1 MKVGVLQF
9 FSWPDRGRP
18 LEQVYARALER
29 IAVME
34 ETGYDAVWLAE
45 HHFTGYSVCP
55 SVHLMGTH
63 VAARTRRLR
72 IGTAVTLAAFSH
84 PLRIAEEVALLDVLS
99 GGRVNWGAGRGF
111 DRSEFDAFAV
121 PIAESAARFREA
133 VEIVL
138 AAWTHERVSFDG
150 RFHRIKDVEVLPKP
164 LQRPHPPSW
173 VAATSEDAIRWA
185 ASRGLSILMDPH
197 SPHAE
202 IARKRELYRSELEG
216 AGFAFAGREL
226 PMARLLAIADTA
238 SEAEEIAR
246 RGARWTLGAY
256 MSAQHLATFRPGEG
270 PRDPIEHYLADV
282 VIHGTPAAVSD
293 QLEKL
298 REEMFLSYL
307 LIAPLS
313 EGSFRLFTERV
324 LPRLRAHTP

>member
-9 FSWPDRGRP
+9 FSWPDRSRP

-29 IAVME
+29 IDVME
-34 ETGYDAVWLAE
+34 QTGYDAVWLAE

-55 SVHLMGTH
+55 SVHLMGMH

-72 IGTAVTLAAFSH
+72 IGTAVTLAALAH

-111 DRSEFDAFAV
+111 ARQEFDAFQV
-121 PIAESAARFREA
+121 PMAESSARFREA

-138 AAWTHERVSFDG
+138 AAWTHARLSFDG
-150 RFHRIKDVEVLPKP
+150 KFHSFVDVELLPKP

-173 VAATSEDAIRWA
+173 VAATSDAAIRWA
-185 ASRGLSILMDPH
+185 ASRGFSILMDPH
-197 SPHAE
+197 SPHGE
-202 IARKRELYRSELEG
+202 IARKRELFRSALET

-226 PMARLLAIADTA
+226 PMARLLAVAESGA
-238 SEAEEIAR
+238 EAEAIAR
-246 RGARWTLGAY
+246 RGASWTVGAY
-256 MSAQHLATFRPGEG
+256 IHPQAIAGFRPGAE
-270 PRDPIEHYLADV
+270 RDLDPVDHYLRDV
-282 VIHGTPAAVSD
+282 VIHGTPEAVVE
-293 QLEKL
+293 QLLRL

-307 LIAPLS
+307 MIAPLS

-324 LPRLRAHTP
+324 LPKLG

>member
-1 MKVGVLQF
+1 VLQF
-9 FSWPDRGRP
+9 FSWPDRSRP

-29 IAVME
+29 IEVME
-34 ETGYDAVWLAE
+34 QTGYDAVWLAE

-63 VAARTRRLR
+63 VAARTKRLR
-72 IGTAVTLAAFSH
+72 IGTAVTLAALAH

-111 DRSEFDAFAV
+111 ERSEFDAFQV
-121 PIAESAARFREA
+121 PVAESAARFREA

-138 AAWTHERVSFDG
+138 AAWTSERLSFTG
-150 RFHRIKDVEVLPKP
+150 KFHSFRDVELLPKP

-173 VAATSEDAIRWA
+173 VAATSDDAISWA

-197 SPHAE
+197 SPHGE
-202 IARKRELYRSELEG
+202 IARKRELYRGALEA

-226 PMARLLAIADTA
+226 PMARLLAVAEHA
-238 SEAEEIAR
+238 SEADEIAR
-246 RGARWTLGAY
+246 RGARWTVGAY
-256 MSAQHLATFRPGEG
+256 IHPQAIAGFRPDAK
-270 PRDPIEHYLADV
+270 PDLDPVEHYLRDV
-282 VIHGTPAAVSD
+282 VIQGTPEAVVD
-293 QLEKL
+293 QLLRL
-298 REEMFLSYL
+298 REEMFLGYL

-313 EGSFRLFTERV
+313 EGTFRLFTERV
-324 LPRLRAHTP
+324 LPKLA

>member
-9 FSWPDRGRP
+9 FSWPDRSRP
-18 LEQVYARALER
+18 PEQVYARALER
-29 IAVME
+29 IDVME
-34 ETGYDAVWLAE
+34 QTGYHAVWLAE

-55 SVHLMGTH
+55 SVHLMGMH

-72 IGTAVTLAAFSH
+72 IGTAVTLAALAH

-111 DRSEFDAFAV
+111 ARQEFDAFQV
-121 PIAESAARFREA
+121 PMAESSARFREA

-138 AAWTHERVSFDG
+138 AAWTHARLSFDG
-150 RFHRIKDVEVLPKP
+150 KFHSFVDVELLPKP

-173 VAATSEDAIRWA
+173 VAATSDAAIRWA
-185 ASRGLSILMDPH
+185 ASRGFSILMDPH
-197 SPHAE
+197 SPHGE
-202 IARKRELYRSELEG
+202 IARKRELFRSALET

-226 PMARLLAIADTA
+226 PMARLLAVAESRA
-238 SEAEEIAR
+238 EAEAIAR
-246 RGARWTLGAY
+246 RGASWTVGAY
-256 MSAQHLATFRPGEG
+256 IHPQAIAGFRPGAE
-270 PRDPIEHYLADV
+270 RDLDPVDHYLRDV
-282 VIHGTPAAVSD
+282 VIHGTPEAVVE
-293 QLEKL
+293 QLLRL

-307 LIAPLS
+307 MIAPLS

-324 LPRLRAHTP
+324 LPKLG